1 MGGWNK
7 PTVQGSLSSNV
18 FPVVSGAAPGGLS
31 WYKHEAFQEYPLRF
45 SRVAKVFTEPS
56 FCPASMALLLGAGE
70 GGQVKRR

>member
-1 MGGWNK
+1 MGGRNK

-31 WYKHEAFQEYPLRF
+31 WYEHEAFQEYPLGL

-56 FCPASMALLLGAGE
+56 SAQLQWPSCWGAGE